1 MEKIEEIAKDI
12 RKIIY
17 KIAHYAG
24 GGHMGASFSMA
35 DIISVLYF
43 DNVLRYDASNPEW
56 EDRDKFI
63 LSKGH
68 ACYALYAVLA
78 KAGYFP
84 EEELWHVGKP
94 GSRFGGHPKM
104 HEIPGVE
111 ASTGALGHGLS
122 FGIGIAYA
130 NKMDHKDSHVY
141 VLLGD
146 GECQEGSIWEGAL
159 SAPTLGLDNM
169 TVIVDHNKLQA
180 MDELE
185 NIVHMKPFADK
196 WKAFG
201 WNVVEIDGHNY
212 GEIKDALLER
222 ADNRPTVIV
231 ANTIK
236 GKGVSFMENVPI
248 WHYRMPN
255 DKELQI
261 LLRIWDFQKRSG
273 KNCFRN
279 NLNSAINYNEGFKF
293 LQTLEQK
300 NIVIIFYNE
309 EDIQTL
315 VNIGPF

>member
-1 MEKIEEIAKDI
+1 METIEEIAKDI
-12 RKIIY
+12 RKTIY
-17 KIAHYAG
+17 KIAHHAG
-24 GGHMGASFSMA
+24 GGHMGAAFSMT

-43 DNVLRYDASNPEW
+43 DNVLKYDAGSPDW
-56 EDRDKFI
+56 EGRDKFI

-94 GSRFGGHPKM
+94 GSRFGGHPKL

-130 NKMDHKDSHVY
+130 NKVDHKDNHVY
-141 VLLGD
+141 VMLGD
-146 GECQEGSIWEGAL
+146 GECQEGSIWEGVL
-159 SAPTLGLDNM
+159 SAPTLELDNM

-196 WKAFG
+196 WRAFG

-212 GEIKDALLER
+212 AEIREALLTR
-222 ADNRPTVIV
+222 CIGKPTLVI

-255 DKELQI
+255 EEELQVLFDDLEFTEEERRK
-261 LLRIWDFQKRSG
+261 LLLSK
-273 KNCFRN
+273 
-279 NLNSAINYNEGFKF
+279 
-293 LQTLEQK
+293 
-300 NIVIIFYNE
+300 
-309 EDIQTL
+309 
-315 VNIGPF
+315 

>member
-1 MEKIEEIAKDI
+1 MELIGEVAKEI
-12 RKIIY
+12 RKRIY
-17 KIAHYAG
+17 KIANFAG
-24 GGHMGASFSMA
+24 GGHMGAAFSMA

-43 DNVLRYDASNPEW
+43 DNVLKYDAKNPEW

-68 ACYALYAVLA
+68 ASYALYAALA

-84 EEELWHVGKP
+84 EEELWHVGQV
-94 GSRFGGHPKM
+94 GSKFGGHPKM
-104 HEIPGVE
+104 YDIPGVE

-122 FGIGIAYA
+122 FAIGIAYA
-130 NKMDHKDSHVY
+130 NKVDGKDSHVY
-141 VLLGD
+141 VVLGD

-159 SAPTLGLDNM
+159 SAPTLELDNL
-169 TVIVDHNKLQA
+169 TVVVDHNKLQA

-212 GEIKDALLER
+212 AEIKEALLIR
-222 ADNRPTVIV
+222 QSGKPTLVI

-236 GKGVSFMENVPI
+236 GRGVSFMENVPI

-255 DKELQI
+255 EEELPV
-261 LLRIWDFQKRSG
+261 LMRELG
-273 KNCFRN
+273 
-279 NLNSAINYNEGFKF
+279 L
-293 LQTLEQK
+293 
-300 NIVIIFYNE
+300 V
-309 EDIQTL
+309 EDDL
-315 VNIGPF
+315 K